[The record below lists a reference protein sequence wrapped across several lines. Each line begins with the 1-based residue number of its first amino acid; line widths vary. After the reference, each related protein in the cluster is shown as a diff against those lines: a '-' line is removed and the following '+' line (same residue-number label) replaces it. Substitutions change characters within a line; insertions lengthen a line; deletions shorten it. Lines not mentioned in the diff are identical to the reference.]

1 MQSGKMR
8 VTVLGCGTSTGVPL
22 IHCSCKVCKSRNP
35 KNKRLRASIW
45 VQVDGV
51 SLLVDVSPDFR
62 QQALRTRIP
71 AIDAILFTH
80 PHADHVGGIDEIR
93 SYNFIQKKVIPAYAH
108 EWTMRELPV
117 RFPYLFTPRK
127 VEGGGIAQIEL
138 RAFNLQDAEFEAAG
152 IRIVPIEL
160 DHGSQKVAGFRI
172 GDFAYLTDCHSIP
185 ERSFKKLEG
194 LSVLLLD
201 CLRIAA
207 HDTHLNFEK
216 SLNYS
221 HRIGAKRTFLTHMG
235 HDFEFNTVSRSL
247 PEKHALAYDGQV
259 IHVKR

>member
-1 MQSGKMR
+1 MAFLGERRDQTATDKSTCSGYQDSHKVVYIMQSGKMR

-127 VEGGGIAQIEL
+127 VEIG
-138 RAFNLQDAEFEAAG
+138 RA
-152 IRIVPIEL
+152 
-160 DHGSQKVAGFRI
+160 
-172 GDFAYLTDCHSIP
+172 
-185 ERSFKKLEG
+185 
-194 LSVLLLD
+194 
-201 CLRIAA
+201 
-207 HDTHLNFEK
+207 
-216 SLNYS
+216 
-221 HRIGAKRTFLTHMG
+221 
-235 HDFEFNTVSRSL
+235 
-247 PEKHALAYDGQV
+247 
-259 IHVKR
+259 HV